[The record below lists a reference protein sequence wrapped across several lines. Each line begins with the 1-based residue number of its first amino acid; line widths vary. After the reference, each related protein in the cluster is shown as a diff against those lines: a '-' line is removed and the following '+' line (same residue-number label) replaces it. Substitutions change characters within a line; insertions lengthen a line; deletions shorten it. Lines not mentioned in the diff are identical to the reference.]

1 MLQFDEEVIVWTCD
15 GLQKICQTV
24 SKYCKKKLKNSDIKT
39 SERQKKIKESD
50 DLLLRNYWNKTK
62 YIWLNNREI

>member
-24 SKYCKKKLKNSDIKT
+24 SKYCKKKLKNSYIKT

-50 DLLLRNYWNKTK
+50 D
-62 YIWLNNREI
+62 